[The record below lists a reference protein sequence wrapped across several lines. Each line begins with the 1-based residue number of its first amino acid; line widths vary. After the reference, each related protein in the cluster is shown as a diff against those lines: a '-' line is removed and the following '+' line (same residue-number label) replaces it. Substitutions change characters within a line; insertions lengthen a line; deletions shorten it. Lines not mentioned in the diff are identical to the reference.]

1 MRLLPLLAEWRER
14 NMWHKVAIMKGPI
27 GTTDK
32 QRDYYED
39 FGQDGSPNFLVVMM
53 MITIYETSGKIARR
67 NVTNGDHVNCDY
79 RRLSIA
85 ITTAL

>member
-1 MRLLPLLAEWRER
+1 
-14 NMWHKVAIMKGPI
+14 MWYKVTIMKGPI

-32 QRDYYED
+32 QRTYSED
-39 FGQDGSPNFLVVMM
+39 FGQDGSANLLVVMM

-67 NVTNGDHVNCDY
+67 NVYNGNHVNCDC